1 MLYSFCVIPEMIG
14 LECKSSQTSNSIRS
28 GQTYLALSAP
38 FDSRELISN
47 SWPYLAA
54 TWRGVFPY
62 ISTQS
67 ISPPVYGGKR
77 KLDVYRQKWSSWGHP
92 PIFKKKKD
100 TVGYSKGFLV
110 NHITVLDQNL
120 GPREASVHGS
130 HMQGALPF
138 FILVNIEKQKLL
150 LISRPL
156 IIELH
161 KPLSI
166 YSFQNH
172 FIKSSREPAHWHQH
186 HCWLAAQDTTL
197 HWRMRQPDAA
207 ACYRG
212 GWADWCWHRS

>member
-1 MLYSFCVIPEMIG
+1 MKLGLLFMISNIYYISQMLYSFCVIPEMIG

-92 PIFKKKKD
+92 PIFKKKRILWD
-100 TVGYSKGFLV
+100 TLNVFWS
-110 NHITVLDQNL
+110 IT
-120 GPREASVHGS
+120 S
-130 HMQGALPF
+130 PF
-138 FILVNIEKQKLL
+138 WIRIWDPVK
-150 LISRPL
+150 RP
-156 IIELH
+156 
-161 KPLSI
+161 
-166 YSFQNH
+166 
-172 FIKSSREPAHWHQH
+172 
-186 HCWLAAQDTTL
+186 CMAAI
-197 HWRMRQPDAA
+197 
-207 ACYRG
+207 CRG
-212 GWADWCWHRS
+212 LFPSLFW